1 MNKTRNLDSKN
12 TGHQAEMAS
21 KIINVFPY
29 VGLPMNVAQQEYAYT
44 FPVLLLLSNVTPKSL
59 EN

>member
-1 MNKTRNLDSKN
+1 MNKTQNLDSKN
-12 TGHQAEMAS
+12 TDHQSEMAP

-29 VGLPMNVAQQEYAYT
+29 VGLPMNAVQQEYAYT
-44 FPVLLLLSNVTPKSL
+44 FPVLPLLSKVTPTSL

>member
-1 MNKTRNLDSKN
+1 
-12 TGHQAEMAS
+12 MAP

-29 VGLPMNVAQQEYAYT
+29 VGLPMNAAQQEYAYT
-44 FPVLLLLSNVTPKSL
+44 FPVLPLLSKVKPTSL